1 MSVLILH
8 PREKKIMLSQTVRQ
22 KTQTTATN
30 QGKASEML
38 AYLVREHNK
47 QARPEKQEK

>member
-1 MSVLILH
+1 MN
-8 PREKKIMLSQTVRQ
+8 KKKR
-22 KTQTTATN
+22 TTGIN

-47 QARPEKQEK
+47 KQARPRKKRKQTKETNPSRQDLEEM